1 MMQVSVAPCDH
12 LAKPTAPSP
21 IDLDMT
27 DTGANHTSFDTS
39 FTRFFM
45 VELICNFNAN
55 PLTWVLEPWNT
66 LNALVRQTL
75 KEEEEEEAFI
85 QNRTR
90 AGARF
95 LTR

>member
-1 MMQVSVAPCDH
+1 
-12 LAKPTAPSP
+12 
-21 IDLDMT
+21 
-27 DTGANHTSFDTS
+27 
-39 FTRFFM
+39 M